1 MPKVETDLIDNVLTV
16 RLGGIKT
23 GWEKYIMLVSDQ
35 HHDSPNCN
43 RKLEK
48 SHLEKAKERDALI
61 FMGGDTFDAM
71 QGKYDPRANYDHLEP
86 FLKKDNY
93 FDAVVGYNAEFYRP
107 YAKQIVMIG
116 NGNHESSV
124 LKHHNIS
131 LVDRLAGEL
140 NREDGA
146 HVYVGGYGGWIRIM
160 LKSSTRNMSIN
171 LKYFHGDGGE
181 SPVTK
186 GVIQTAR
193 QAVYLPDADIVWNGH
208 CHNQYILAQ
217 PRERLSGKGKLYKDT
232 LWFIR
237 TPGYVD
243 DYGNG
248 SGGWAVEKGLS
259 PKPMGCIWLK
269 LYYDSDKVR
278 IIAEQDI
285 Y

>member
-1 MPKVETDLIDNVLTV
+1 MKTNLIDNV
-16 RLGGIKT
+16 ISIHMDNISA
-23 GWEKYIMLVSDQ
+23 GWEQYIMLVSDQ

-48 SHLEKAKERDALI
+48 EHLDKAMERNALI

-93 FDAVVGYNAEFYRP
+93 FDAIVDFNAEFYKP
-107 YAKQIVMIG
+107 YASNIIMIG

-131 LVDRLAGEL
+131 LIDRLVKEL
-140 NREDGA
+140 NGDGQ
-146 HVYVGGYGGWIRIM
+146 HIYVGGYGGWVRF
-160 LKSSTRNMSIN
+160 LFSDSNQRSSLNM
-171 LKYFHGDGGE
+171 KYFHGAGSE
-181 SPVTK
+181 APVTK

-208 CHNQYILAQ
+208 NHNEYAVAQ
-217 PRERLSGKGKLYKDT
+217 PRERLSNRGKLYKDVQ
-232 LWFIR
+232 WFVR
-237 TPGYVD
+237 TPGYCD

-248 SGGWAVEKGLS
+248 SHGWAVEKGLA
-259 PKPMGCIWLK
+259 PKNFGCIWLK
-269 LYYDSDKVR
+269 FYRTPDR
-278 IIAEQDI
+278 TICAIAEQDLR
-285 Y
+285 